1 MLAFCLFETFEAE
14 TSEALAQTLKPRLGT
29 TDAART
35 RAQNEIAPFT
45 PAVEDA

>member
-1 MLAFCLFETFEAE
+1 MLAFCLVCGRTPLRFKGM
-14 TSEALAQTLKPRLGT
+14 SRLGV

-35 RAQNEIAPFT
+35 RAQNEIAPST

>member
-1 MLAFCLFETFEAE
+1 MLAFCLVCGREE
-14 TSEALAQTLKPRLGT
+14 SRLGV

-35 RAQNEIAPFT
+35 RAQNEIAPST